1 MTAAVKGVLINK
13 VIYCDSITSSNNTQR
28 GRHHSL
34 KEVTVT
40 IISMNMSL
48 EVNVLL
54 GLVLCF
60 ITGDADISE
69 NT

>member
-13 VIYCDSITSSNNTQR
+13 VIYCDSNNTQR

-60 ITGDADISE
+60 ITSDADISE